1 MQAWDQ
7 FLELIDRELGKAT
20 VDKWLRP
27 LKVVSFDALNLFLE
41 AQDTF
46 QILWF
51 EEHIR
56 QRAQKNFYNNNQ
68 KPIKI
73 HLSTVNNGGKAAP
86 KSFKRRDKFDGEKSS
101 YSFKSLDKSCTLS
114 NFIFTKENL
123 LADRLLQQLVKL
135 DPSNTP
141 EFNPIYIYGPKGC
154 GKSHLLMACTTLFQ
168 SNGFKAI
175 YSSSDIFTDHLV
187 SAIRSADMSRFREV
201 WRACDV
207 LLLDDIEH
215 FAKKGATQEE
225 FFHTFNALHLAG
237 KQIILSS
244 NVPPQELTQIE
255 PRLVSRFEWGIVVPL
270 KPLSKDHFAAM
281 LQKKAEALKVQLP
294 PKVAAY
300 LIDFFQSSPK
310 ALMQGLEALVL
321 RMHLEKESFQ
331 TLNQLTPLAL
341 KKILSDLLRMEELSL
356 ITPNK
361 IISGIAQVFQVGE
374 ADVIGKSQAKEC
386 LEPRKAAM
394 YLCREMLKMPY
405 NKIGEAFSRDHSTV
419 MSSIKQIE
427 KQLKEPNSTIAQTL
441 QQAMKKIKYV

>member
-1 MQAWDQ
+1 MHAWDQ
-7 FLELIDRELGKAT
+7 FLELVDKELGKQT

-56 QRAQKNFYNNNQ
+56 QRALKHFFNNNQ

-73 HLSTVNNGGKAAP
+73 HLSTSTQSGRSNP
-86 KSFKRRDKFDGEKSS
+86 KFPKKKVDGEKIS
-101 YSFKSLDKSCTLS
+101 YHFKSLDKTCTFS
-114 NFIFTKENL
+114 NFIFSKENI
-123 LADRLLQQLVKL
+123 LAEKLFTQLIASEFDLGKI
-135 DPSNTP
+135 P
-141 EFNPIYIYGPKGC
+141 EFNPIYVYGPKGC
-154 GKSHLLMACTTLFQ
+154 GKSHLLMACTAHFQ
-168 SNGFKAI
+168 SVGYKAI

-187 SAIRSADMSRFREV
+187 NAIRSADMSRFREV
-201 WRACDV
+201 WRACDI

-244 NVPPQELTQIE
+244 NVSPNELTQIE

-270 KPLSKDHFAAM
+270 KGLPKEQFTTM
-281 LQKKAEALKVQLP
+281 LQKKAEALKIQLP
-294 PKVAAY
+294 SKVAAY

-310 ALMQGLEALVL
+310 NLMQGLEALIL

-341 KKILSDLLRMEELSL
+341 KKILSDLLRAEEQAL
-356 ITPNK
+356 ITPQK
-361 IISGIAQVFQVGE
+361 IIGGVSQVFQIGE
-374 ADVIGKSQAKEC
+374 AEVIGKSQAREC
-386 LEPRKAAM
+386 LEPRKLAM
-394 YLCREMLKMPY
+394 YLCRQMLKMPY
-405 NKIGEAFSRDHSTV
+405 TKIGETFSRDHSTV
-419 MSSIKQIE
+419 MSAIRQVE
-427 KQLKEPNSTIAQTL
+427 KQLKEPESSMGQNL
-441 QQAMKKIKYV
+441 QLAMRKIKYI